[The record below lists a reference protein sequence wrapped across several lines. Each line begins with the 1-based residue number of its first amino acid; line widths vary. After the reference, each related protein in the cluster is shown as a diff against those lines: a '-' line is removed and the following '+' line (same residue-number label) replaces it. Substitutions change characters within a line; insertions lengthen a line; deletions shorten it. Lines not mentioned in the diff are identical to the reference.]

1 MKNLKIIVL
10 GFLFTTFFVNF
21 AQGQTKG
28 TSQIGIGYGAF
39 SLYEYVSMVFEDV
52 ESKGIASVNYK
63 YAVNDGFMVGAAIS
77 YEELTGNTNDVL
89 VFFGAEDKEREFTN
103 ITFALE
109 TDYRYVSK
117 PSFQMYSGVG
127 LAYFTSDEYNTN
139 LSFQV
144 NALGFRVGKKLAA
157 YAELGFGYRG
167 MINVGASLQF

>member
-1 MKNLKIIVL
+1 
-10 GFLFTTFFVNF
+10 
-21 AQGQTKG
+21 
-28 TSQIGIGYGAF
+28 
-39 SLYEYVSMVFEDV
+39 
-52 ESKGIASVNYK
+52 
-63 YAVNDGFMVGAAIS
+63 
-77 YEELTGNTNDVL
+77 
-89 VFFGAEDKEREFTN
+89 EDKEREFTN